1 MDIKIFNN
9 PDNNIIKEFTN
20 NSKYVEYNYK
30 LNTNNKETK
39 IIIKNLIGNKKQ
51 DNIKIKNLIN
61 TINDNDDKNLKSIK
75 RIIINT
81 L

>member
-39 IIIKNLIGNKKQ
+39 IIIKNLIGNKKH